1 MAHSNCGW
9 TCGCADKTVKSLE
22 NTCHTWALLGWCF
35 TKRRYIKCTYSTC
48 VPLPCCMQCTGSFDA
63 SMLVHAAVIRHFIN
77 NLCMRERERE
87 WVRGGGVETACHS
100 WCLWVTCA
108 GVTTVLCLSATGRRG
123 AARRGAVIVCQSSS
137 NALPDCTYWGA
148 DYSTTPLWFDRATTM
163 AYLCGLLHCGLHK
176 HIGHCAA
183 SGLRHC
189 DLNDL
194 W

>member
-77 NLCMRERERE
+77 NSCMRERESE
-87 WVRGGGVETACHS
+87 RGGSGDRVSQLVSMSHMRWCHY
-100 WCLWVTCA
+100 C
-108 GVTTVLCLSATGRRG
+108 TVPQCYWAAR
-123 AARRGAVIVCQSSS
+123 AARRC
-137 NALPDCTYWGA
+137 
-148 DYSTTPLWFDRATTM
+148 
-163 AYLCGLLHCGLHK
+163 HCVSKQLK
-176 HIGHCAA
+176 CAA
-183 SGLRHC
+183 RLHLLRRWLQHYSALIRPRYDHGLPVWAAALRPT
-189 DLNDL
+189 
-194 W
+194 

>member
-108 GVTTVLCLSATGRRG
+108 GVTTVLCLSATGWRG
-123 AARRGAVIVCQSSS
+123 AARRC
-137 NALPDCTYWGA
+137 
-148 DYSTTPLWFDRATTM
+148 
-163 AYLCGLLHCGLHK
+163 HCVSKQLK
-176 HIGHCAA
+176 CAA
-183 SGLRHC
+183 RLHLLRRWLQHYSALIRPRYDHGLSVWAAALRPT
-189 DLNDL
+189 
-194 W
+194 